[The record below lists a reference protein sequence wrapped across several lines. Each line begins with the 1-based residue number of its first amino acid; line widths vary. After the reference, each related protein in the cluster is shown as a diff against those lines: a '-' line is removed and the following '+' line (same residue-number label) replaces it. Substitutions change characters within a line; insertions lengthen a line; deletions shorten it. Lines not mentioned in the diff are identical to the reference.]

1 MATKKKKKSGG
12 GSKGNGATNEGTS
25 NSNKNAKQ
33 KRSTSA
39 SSLSAAAADDDVGG
53 DGLAAQLPEGFIIK
67 RMPADGNCL
76 FSAVDDQV
84 AALLESDPGALS
96 TRR

>member
-1 MATKKKKKSGG
+1 M
-12 GSKGNGATNEGTS
+12 
-25 NSNKNAKQ
+25 KQ
-33 KRSTSA
+33 QRRSTST
-39 SSLSAAAADDDVGG
+39 SSLSAAADVGG